1 MVATDS
7 ETEVRDGLSSITR
20 GTLFLLFA
28 TLGLVVLNFVSRVV
42 VVRSIRPSDFSAFS
56 LALSLA
62 GLLSAFGTLGLTNA
76 VARGIPHAA
85 SDAERRTIVRSTF
98 AIGGVAAVASSALL
112 WVFAGPIGGALGE
125 PALTLALEFVPVTL
139 GASIVGSLVASIFQG
154 FEDVTPN
161 ALFLQLV
168 NPGLF
173 VVFLGVA
180 LLIPPTGI
188 GFPEALAAYAL
199 ASVVTLGLILVY
211 AGRQLPHRLPRGPL
225 APEALGPLLRFAAP
239 LFVVSIMSSVTAS
252 GDTILLGIYHFGET
266 GTYSASLTLARLLQI
281 GIGAAGYIFLPV
293 ATKFLRQNDSRSVQL
308 TYATVTKWM
317 TLVSLP
323 LFLVFFF
330 FPSASLGFV
339 YGARYVSVVE
349 PLQLAVLGAFLTTVL
364 GPSTML
370 QVAFG
375 QTRLLMYNSIAAGVV
390 DVGLAFLLVPGS
402 GYVGA
407 AFAWAVA
414 NALFTGLSLVELAVL
429 SGVHPF
435 RRHFVVPLFATA
447 LPITVVFLVARPFVS
462 GLGLVVLVL
471 GLAGLFVLLVLLTR
485 SVDDGDRLLLEAVER
500 LIGRRLPILRRL
512 GRIGLRST
520 R

>member
-1 MVATDS
+1 MATDS
-7 ETEVRDGLSSITR
+7 DREVREGLSSITR

-28 TLGLVVLNFVSRVV
+28 TLGFVVLNFVSRVV
-42 VVRSIRPSDFSAFS
+42 VVRSILPGDFSAFS
-56 LALSLA
+56 LGLSLA

-98 AIGGVAAVASSALL
+98 AIGSVAAVASSALL
-112 WVFAGPIGGALGE
+112 WVFAGPIGRALGQ
-125 PALTLALEFVPVTL
+125 PGLTLALEFFPVAVAT
-139 GASIVGSLVASIFQG
+139 SIIGSLVASIFQG

-173 VVFLGVA
+173 VVFLGIAIVV
-180 LLIPPTGI
+180 PPSGI
-188 GFPEALAAYAL
+188 DYREALATYAL
-199 ASVVTLGLILVY
+199 ANVVTLALILVY
-211 AGRQLPHRLPRGPL
+211 AGRQLPRRLPRGPL

-239 LFVVSIMSSVTAS
+239 LFVVGIMGSITAS
-252 GDTILLGIYHFGET
+252 GDTILLGAYHFSET

-293 ATKFLRQNDSRSVQL
+293 ATKFLRQNDSRSIQL

-330 FPSASLGFV
+330 FPSPSLGLV
-339 YGARYVSVVE
+339 YGPRYVSVVE
-349 PLQLAVLGAFLTTVL
+349 PLQLAVLGAFLTTIL

-390 DVGLAFLLVPGS
+390 DVGLALLLVPGL

-407 AFAWAVA
+407 AVAWAVA
-414 NALFTGLSLVELAVL
+414 NSLFTGLSLVELAVL

-435 RRHFVVPLFATA
+435 RRHFVAPLLATA
-447 LPITVVFLVARPFVS
+447 LPITVVFVVTRPLVS
-462 GLGLVVLVL
+462 GLGLVVLALV
-471 GLAGLFVLLVLLTR
+471 LAGLFVLLVLLTR

-500 LIGRRLPILRRL
+500 LIGRRLSILRRL